1 MGARPSTGRGSR
13 RRPRRTYR
21 ALAVAMALCALSG
34 SGCSSEP
41 APPSGPGPAATSQ
54 KEQKD
59 PSPCRRTLVGVAHP
73 DDDLFFMN
81 PEIMRTI
88 RERCPLHT
96 VYLTAGDDA
105 IADRVKAL
113 EYVDRREYGVR
124 AAYAAMAGAADDW
137 DQSDVQVGDVR
148 VRSFLLAGRAR
159 SADVRL
165 TFLDLHDGLPQGQDA
180 NSVLKLFDGRK
191 KSVSGF
197 LGGVSYSE
205 ERLLATL
212 STLVRSSRAERVLT
226 MDHDN
231 ASFAFG
237 LGGGVD
243 HSDHGIGARYFRRVG
258 YALGVPVTSYLAY
271 TMSARKANLTPGQAA
286 EKEQVARWYIANRQC
301 RATGW
306 CAKVPPYRGSLKEDW
321 KLWIH
326 RQYEQVHRSP
336 RPGEILGDIGR
347 TTYFTGPDP
356 AQCLDAAGGSPGAG
370 PRTVRIHACD
380 GSAGQRWGM
389 RRDGTIGL
397 RNEPDSCLTAGG
409 PGVDLESCR
418 GGSANQQWTR
428 VRWKSPTWKRTAW
441 RIENSGNRCLYQD
454 DRELP
459 ARWNARDHPSPRL
472 TLSDCNAPARPEQYW
487 QWGG

>member
-1 MGARPSTGRGSR
+1 M
-13 RRPRRTYR
+13 
-21 ALAVAMALCALSG
+21 
-34 SGCSSEP
+34 
-41 APPSGPGPAATSQ
+41 
-54 KEQKD
+54 
-59 PSPCRRTLVGVAHP
+59 AHP

-105 IADRVKAL
+105 IANRIKAL

-124 AAYAAMAGAADDW
+124 SAYAAMAGAADDW
-137 DQSDVQVGDVR
+137 DQSDVQVGDIQ
-148 VRSFLLAGRAR
+148 VRSFLLDGRAR

-165 TFLDLHDGLPQGQDA
+165 TFLDLHDGLPHGQEA
-180 NSVLKLFDGRK
+180 NSVLKLFDGTK
-191 KSVSGF
+191 KSVYGF
-197 LGGVSYSE
+197 LGAPRYSE
-205 ERLLATL
+205 QRLLATL

-243 HSDHGIGARYFRRVG
+243 HSDHGIAARYFRKVG
-258 YALGVPVTSYLAY
+258 YALGVPVMSYLAY
-271 TMSARKANLTPGQAA
+271 TMSAMKANLTPGQAA
-286 EKEQVARWYIANRQC
+286 EKERVARWYIAKRRC

-306 CAKVPPYRGSLKEDW
+306 CANVPPYRGSLQEDW
-321 KLWIH
+321 KLWLH

-356 AQCLDAAGGSPGAG
+356 AQCLDAADGSPGN
-370 PRTVRIHACD
+370 RTVRIHACD
-380 GSAGQRWGM
+380 GSAGQRWRM

-397 RNEPDSCLTAGG
+397 RNEPDSCLTADG
-409 PGVDLESCR
+409 PRVRLEPCR
-418 GGSANQQWTR
+418 GGSPNQKWTR
-428 VRWKSPTWKRTAW
+428 VPWKSPTWKRTAV
-441 RIENSGNRCLYQD
+441 RIEGSGNHCLHQD
-454 DRELP
+454 DREFP
-459 ARWNARDHPSPRL
+459 AHWNDRDHPSPRL
-472 TLSDCNAPARPEQYW
+472 TLSDCAAPAQPEQYW
-487 QWGG
+487 QWGE